1 MNARVCPYLMISGST
16 VDPRISQAGQRFKP
30 VRKIRTWMDEPKEKL
45 SAAELTR
52 KYVDRH
58 PSIRD
63 CISKDLVNFSSLSRL
78 IMKELGVKNEE
89 AVLAASR
96 RYAMK
101 LSKTD
106 FEGDILKVFEESRLE
121 LKTRICI
128 VVAKNEWIVL
138 KNLEDIVR
146 KLLADKST
154 MQVLQSANAITVI
167 SEDKH
172 LPSITRAIGQDHIVS
187 VKENLAEITVRSPAR
202 IEETPGAFAYI
213 MTMLSSQGINLVE
226 ALSCYTDTIF
236 IVSREDMMPAFN
248 ILSSCIEDRI
258 VPENSTK

>member
-1 MNARVCPYLMISGST
+1 MQQSNG
-16 VDPRISQAGQRFKP
+16 
-30 VRKIRTWMDEPKEKL
+30 KL

-52 KYVDRH
+52 KYIDRH

-63 CISKDLVNFSSLSRL
+63 CITKDLINYSSLARL

-101 LSKTD
+101 LAKTD
-106 FEGDILKVFEESRLE
+106 FEGAVIRLFEASRLE

-138 KNLEDIVR
+138 KNLEDVVR
-146 KLLADKST
+146 KLLAEKST
-154 MQVLQSANAITVI
+154 MQVLQSANGITVI

-172 LPSITRAIGQDHIVS
+172 LPSIVRAIGQDYIIS
-187 VKENLAEITVRSPAR
+187 VKENLGEVTVKSPPA
-202 IEETPGAFAYI
+202 IEETPGAFAYL
-213 MTMLSSQGINLVE
+213 MGMLSEQGINLLE
-226 ALSCYTDTIF
+226 AVSCYTDTIF
-236 IVSREDMMPAFN
+236 IVSREDMMRAFD
-248 ILSSCIEDRI
+248 ILSACIEDRI
-258 VPENSTK
+258 VPTNGR

>member
-1 MNARVCPYLMISGST
+1 
-16 VDPRISQAGQRFKP
+16 
-30 VRKIRTWMDEPKEKL
+30 MDEPKEKL
-45 SAAELTR
+45 SAAEMTR
-52 KYVDRH
+52 RYIDRH

-63 CISKDLVNFSSLSRL
+63 CISKDLVNYSSLSRL

-106 FEGDILKVFEESRLE
+106 FEGAIMSVFEESRLE

-138 KNLEDIVR
+138 KNLEEVVKKI
-146 KLLADKST
+146 LGDKST

-172 LPSITRAIGQDHIVS
+172 LPSIVNAIGTDHVVN
-187 VKENLAEITVRSPAR
+187 VKENLAEITVKSPPT
-202 IEETPGAFAYI
+202 IEETIGAFAYL
-213 MTMLSSQGINLVE
+213 MAMLSEQGINLLE
-226 ALSCYTDTIF
+226 AVSCYTDTIF
-236 IVSREDMMPAFN
+236 IVSRDDMMAAFD
-248 ILSSCIEDRI
+248 ILSSVIEGRI
-258 VPENSTK
+258 VQENGR

>member
-1 MNARVCPYLMISGST
+1 M
-16 VDPRISQAGQRFKP
+16 
-30 VRKIRTWMDEPKEKL
+30 

-52 KYVDRH
+52 KYIDRH

-63 CISKDLVNFSSLSRL
+63 CISKDLINYSSLARL
-78 IMKELGVKNEE
+78 IMKDLGIKNEE

-106 FEGDILKVFEESRLE
+106 SEGAIIDLFEKSRLE

-138 KNLEDIVR
+138 KNLDDVV
-146 KLLADKST
+146 KKFLAEKST
-154 MQVLQSANAITVI
+154 MQVLQSTNAITVI

-172 LPSITRAIGQDHIVS
+172 LPDITKAIGEDHVIT
-187 VKENLAEITVRSPAR
+187 VKENLAEITVKSPPD
-202 IEETPGAFAYI
+202 IEETPGAFTYL
-213 MTMLSSQGINLVE
+213 MTMLSEQGINLVE
-226 ALSCYTDTIF
+226 AVSCYTDTIF
-236 IVSREDMMPAFN
+236 IVSREDMMPAFD
-248 ILSSCIEDRI
+248 ILSKVIEGRI
-258 VPENSTK
+258 VPNDSS

>member
-1 MNARVCPYLMISGST
+1 
-16 VDPRISQAGQRFKP
+16 
-30 VRKIRTWMDEPKEKL
+30 MDKPKEKL

-52 KYVDRH
+52 KYIDRH

-63 CISKDLVNFSSLSRL
+63 CISKDLINYSSLSRL
-78 IMKELGVKNEE
+78 IMKETGIKNEE

-101 LSKTD
+101 LAKTD
-106 FEGDILKVFEESRLE
+106 GEGAILGLFESSRLE

-138 KNLEDIVR
+138 KNLEEVVKRI
-146 KLLADKST
+146 LAEKST

-172 LPSITRAIGQDHIVS
+172 LPLISRAIGQEHIIS
-187 VKENLAEITVRSPAR
+187 VKENLGEITVKSPPS
-202 IEETPGAFAYI
+202 IEETPGAFAYV
-213 MTMLSSQGINLVE
+213 MTMLSEQGINLLE
-226 ALSCYTDTIF
+226 A
-236 IVSREDMMPAFN
+236 
-248 ILSSCIEDRI
+248 
-258 VPENSTK
+258 